1 MAGMF
6 LLALQSG
13 SNGNCLYVEADGVRL
28 LVDAGISGQS
38 AQTRLAGYGRDI
50 RQVDAILVSHDHAD
64 HARSIGIFQR
74 KFGLPIYA
82 TAGTLAAA
90 QARHPLGTIDRV
102 CPFSPGEVLRFG
114 GLSVET
120 IPTPHDGT
128 EGVAFVLDDGQQRI
142 GILTDLG
149 HVFGE
154 LASVLA
160 TLDGVLLESNYDP
173 QMLSSGSYPAFLKQR
188 IRGPHGHLSNLEAAE
203 LLATS
208 AGGRLQWACLGH
220 LSEQNNRPEL
230 ALKTHRKIL
239 GPKLCLNVASRYCAT
254 EILPA

>member
-1 MAGMF
+1 MF

-13 SNGNCLYVEADGVRL
+13 SNGNCLYVEAGGVRL

-38 AQTRLAGYGRDI
+38 AKSRLAEYGRDI

-74 KFGLPIYA
+74 KFGPPIYA

-90 QARHPLGTIDRV
+90 QDRHPLGALERL
-102 CPFSPGEVLRFG
+102 CPFVPGEVLQFG

-120 IPTPHDGT
+120 LPTPHDGT
-128 EGVAFVLDDGQQRI
+128 EGVAFVVDDGQQRV

-149 HVFGE
+149 HVFGD
-154 LASVLA
+154 LAPVLA

-173 QMLSSGSYPAFLKQR
+173 EMLTQGSYPAFLKRR
-188 IRGPHGHLSNLEAAE
+188 IRGPQGHLSNREAAE
-203 LLATS
+203 LLATA
-208 AGGRLQWACLGH
+208 AGTRLQWACLGH

-230 ALKTHRKIL
+230 ALATHRKVL
-239 GPKLCLNVASRYCAT
+239 GPKFPLSVASRYRAT
-254 EILPA
+254 ALLPA